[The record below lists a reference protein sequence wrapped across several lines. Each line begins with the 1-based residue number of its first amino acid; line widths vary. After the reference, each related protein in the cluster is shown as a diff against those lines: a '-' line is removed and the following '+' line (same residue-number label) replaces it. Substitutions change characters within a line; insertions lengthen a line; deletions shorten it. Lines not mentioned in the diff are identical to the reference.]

1 MNLLQMML
9 WLNWGSIKQK
19 LLQMGVSENDLQGVN
34 FYDMNSLNQ
43 LAEKIMPQMLKNN
56 PNMKNFVKQNQN
68 FFWDR
73 KDEVI
78 EVVDKL

>member
-19 LLQMGVSENDLQGVN
+19 LLQMGVPENDLQGVN